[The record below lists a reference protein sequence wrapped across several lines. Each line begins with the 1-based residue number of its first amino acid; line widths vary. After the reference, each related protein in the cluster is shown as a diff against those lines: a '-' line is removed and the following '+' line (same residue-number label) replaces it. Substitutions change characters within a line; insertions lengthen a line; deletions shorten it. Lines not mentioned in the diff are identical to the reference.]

1 MNPSHAMPSLPAPE
15 DRERDAS
22 HERSLDSGSAAR
34 EAERAISPELAL
46 VSPELAERERTRFR
60 HQPWDIAMRGVDVP
74 RVLDGTEATARSR
87 RRRRFPRRG
96 HARMVAPVL
105 AAALAVVFAVISLER
120 ASGPSPAVTP
130 PVDATNGVQRAER
143 SGVLFSRSGYVVTPA
158 GSFMTGASGRM
169 IEFFTLPLRCGSGQ
183 LVIRNVPV
191 SRGRLRFT
199 GQQEDGVTVQVW
211 GRVLDRERMRGY
223 VTVSGPGCGAR
234 RVAFAARLS

>member
-1 MNPSHAMPSLPAPE
+1 MSSLHAPE
-15 DRERDAS
+15 DREWDAS
-22 HERSLDSGSAAR
+22 HERSLDSDSAALA
-34 EAERAISPELAL
+34 AERAISPELAL
-46 VSPELAERERTRFR
+46 VSPELAERERTRVR
-60 HQPWDIAMRGVDVP
+60 KQPWDIPACGVELP
-74 RVLDGTEATARSR
+74 RVLDGADAAARLR
-87 RRRRFPRRG
+87 RRRRFPRRWG

-105 AAALAVVFAVISLER
+105 AAALGVVVAVISLER
-120 ASGPSPAVTP
+120 ASGPSPAITRH
-130 PVDATNGVQRAER
+130 VDAANGAQWAER

-169 IEFFTLPLRCGSGQ
+169 IEFFTLPVRCGSGQ

-191 SRGRLRFT
+191 FRGRLRFR
-199 GQQEDGVTVQVW
+199 GEPEDGVTVQLR